1 MTRMLRKMSV
11 TLQQQNSPAPREGAG
26 QRMNGGATDERARQR
41 RGSRDIAGEECGDV
55 PMRGIDVFIARAEAH
70 HPRPQPD
77 GTAGHARTRSEVVA
91 TPEAATGPGRPG
103 GGIQASVAHQR
114 MRICGCASG
123 AGYVSAPDAS
133 QTRIRTVQER
143 RQMRTRRTAH
153 GTKTPRLPSKGT
165 PHSEDLEV
173 THDQRI

>member
-1 MTRMLRKMSV
+1 
-11 TLQQQNSPAPREGAG
+11 
-26 QRMNGGATDERARQR
+26 MNGGATDERARQR

-91 TPEAATGPGRPG
+91 TPEAATGLGRSG

-165 PHSEDLEV
+165 PHNADQEIAQ
-173 THDQRI
+173 DQRIKRTKSMNRKCAPCEQ

>member
-1 MTRMLRKMSV
+1 
-11 TLQQQNSPAPREGAG
+11 
-26 QRMNGGATDERARQR
+26 MNGIKTGERARDR
-41 RGSRDIAGEECGDV
+41 RSSRDIAGEECGDV

-77 GTAGHARTRSEVVA
+77 GTAAHARTRSEVVA
-91 TPEAATGPGRPG
+91 TPEAATGPGRSG

-143 RQMRTRRTAH
+143 RQMRTRRTAQTR
-153 GTKTPRLPSKGT
+153 TKKINPKSGFHPL
-165 PHSEDLEV
+165 
-173 THDQRI
+173 TH